1 MFNIALYQPDIPQN
15 TAAII
20 RLCSC
25 FNTTLEI
32 IEPCGFNLDD
42 KRLKRV
48 VMDYF
53 NKCRIIT
60 YKSYEKFLGDA
71 SSGLYLYNEQFHL
84 GYSVINLLQSS
95 FNKEAGDGFGKNIEE
110 RVYYGM
116 AGYKFKIDRD
126 WYIEPSVLLRKRDKG
141 SSEYNFSTRIFYMDQ
156 IWTGL
161 SFRSNQSL
169 SISVGTNSDKIQFA
183 YSFDHYFGEIS
194 QYQLG
199 THEVTM
205 SIMIPNN
212 VKNY

>member
-60 YKSYEKFLGDA
+60 YKSYEKFLIKKKNSRVILMTTKA
-71 SSGLYLYNEQFHL
+71 KKNYN
-84 GYSVINLLQSS
+84 
-95 FNKEAGDGFGKNIEE
+95 
-110 RVYYGM
+110 
-116 AGYKFKIDRD
+116 
-126 WYIEPSVLLRKRDKG
+126 
-141 SSEYNFSTRIFYMDQ
+141 
-156 IWTGL
+156 
-161 SFRSNQSL
+161 SFRFKAKDTLLFGRESEGVPQIVHNNAYQRLKIPLKKNARSL
-169 SISVGTNSDKIQFA
+169 NIHVAAAITLAEALKQ
-183 YSFDHYFGEIS
+183 
-194 QYQLG
+194 
-199 THEVTM
+199 
-205 SIMIPNN
+205 NN
-212 VKNY
+212 FFEND